1 MRVIYPQYGGLS
13 DTVRTASVMVLAE
26 QNYLATPHS
35 TPRRREIIVDV
46 RLARSGN
53 TWHATRALVPKLPT
67 ESRPLSKSAAKL
79 LANRKVILASPAR
92 ADVAGGLIDESIL
105 QLLLSLSSKWR
116 LDVQVLRSG
125 HPVNVFPTNRK
136 SNHTRGRAVDIRA
149 IDGVPVV
156 DHRRSDWEAVMREA
170 SRLGAT
176 EIGGPAVPTD
186 RKSPSPYFT
195 NLVHQDHVHLG
206 FKQASRTAAAPAA

>member
-79 LANRKVILASPAR
+79 LDNRKVILASPAR
-92 ADVAGGLIDESIL
+92 ADIAAGLIDESIL

-149 IDGVPVV
+149 IDDIPVI
-156 DHRRSDWEAVMREA
+156 DHSRSDWEAVMREA

-186 RKSPSPYFT
+186 RKSPTPYFT

-206 FKQASRTAAAPAA
+206 FKHGSRTAAPAA